1 MSSNVGRALML
12 AGVGTALFGISAIV
26 MVQVLPGPH
35 TPKDYFLIGCMST
48 LVSLVA
54 VFLIV
59 MMTWVKMPNPFFK
72 RRSKQSATKMFD
84 I

>member
-12 AGVGTALFGISAIV
+12 AGIGIVLFGISTLLMIGL
-26 MVQVLPGPH
+26 LPGPH
-35 TPKDYFLIGCMST
+35 SQKQYFIIGCMAT
-48 LVSLVA
+48 LVSLGA

-59 MMTWVKMPNPFFK
+59 MTTWIKAPIPFFK
-72 RRSKQSATKMFD
+72 RRKRPGTKTFD

>member
-1 MSSNVGRALML
+1 MRALML
-12 AGVGTALFGISAIV
+12 AGVGIVLFGISAFLMIGL
-26 MVQVLPGPH
+26 LPGPH
-35 TPKDYFLIGCMST
+35 SEREYFIIGCMST

-59 MMTWVKMPNPFFK
+59 MTTWIKTPNPFFK
-72 RRSKQSATKMFD
+72 RRKRTGTKMFD